1 MTVDD
6 LTALR
11 ARREGVA
18 RAVATL
24 TFDLG
29 GLAAEMANA
38 GQFRLDVLTRHAAE
52 LRAADAELTELDR
65 QLAAATQ
72 HVAGSCSRCAAQ
84 NAPDAA
90 FCSRCGGALGAVA
103 SSAAA

>member
-29 GLAAEMANA
+29 GLTAEMANA

-65 QLAAATQ
+65 RLAAVEQ
-72 HVAGSCSRCAAQ
+72 HVAGRCRHCSAQ

-90 FCSRCGGALGAVA
+90 FCSRCGGALASTGA
-103 SSAAA
+103 SAAA

>member
-1 MTVDD
+1 MTTDA
-6 LTALR
+6 LTTLR
-11 ARREGVA
+11 ARREQVA

-29 GLAAEMANA
+29 GLTAEMANA

-52 LRAADAELTELDR
+52 LRAADAELSELDR
-65 QLAAATQ
+65 QLAVAEQ
-72 HVAGSCSRCAAQ
+72 HVPGHCGHCSTA

-90 FCSRCGGALGAVA
+90 FCSRCGGALAPA
-103 SSAAA
+103 TLPATA